1 MPLSAREHYYLNLA
15 PEEGGQNY
23 QKTHQSYL
31 YEGNDDPSAVRIYN
45 HLPQCSNDLLVE
57 QYVSELRGLVLA
69 EVASRLDHLF
79 VAKRKNFFAN
89 AGALHPKEAFEGD
102 LIFFYVGLSDVL
114 MQYATLY
121 QEFYALTRARE
132 TLGDDAHETKALF
145 FTVCKDISKLSEA
158 QVEWGINRNEIRF
171 KDEFVLV
178 PNAEHDGQATSLAT
192 LMDKAVLRHEI
203 AHHLLG
209 HTAAP
214 SSLSSRIRQH
224 IEHLFDRSAYS
235 AEHVKEIEADLAA
248 IFLPVS
254 GTKQEN
260 FDQLGFEVTFGT
272 LMAQTVLAQLKASI
286 HLDATSHPS
295 WSVRHRLSL
304 KALRHFYPAPGF
316 EYAVSEV
323 SRFQALMYRIQ
334 GRGLGELTIGQYDMK
349 DCGPKYA
356 DGAA

>member
-1 MPLSAREHYYLNLA
+1 MPRSAREHYYLNLA

-23 QKTHQSYL
+23 QKVHQSYL
-31 YEGNDDPSAVRIYN
+31 YEGSDDPSAVRVFT
-45 HLPQCSNDLLVE
+45 HLPQCSNDLLIE
-57 QYVSELRGLVLA
+57 QYVSELKGLVSA
-69 EVASRLDHLF
+69 EIASRLDHLF

-89 AGALHPKEAFEGD
+89 AGALHPNEEFDGD
-102 LIFFYVGLSDVL
+102 LVFFYVGLSDVL

-132 TLGDDAHETKALF
+132 SLGDNARETKALF
-145 FTVCKDISKLSEA
+145 KTVCSNITKLSEA
-158 QVEWGINRNEIRF
+158 QVQWGINRNEIRF

-178 PNAEHDGQATSLAT
+178 PSAEHDGQATSLAT

-209 HTAAP
+209 HTDP
-214 SSLSSRIRQH
+214 DSRLGSQIRPH
-224 IEHLFDRSAYS
+224 IEHLFDLDAYP
-235 AEHVKEIEADLAA
+235 AAHVREIEADLAA

-254 GTKQEN
+254 GAQYEN
-260 FDQLGFEVTFGT
+260 FDQLGFEVTLGT

-286 HLDATSHPS
+286 HLDALSHPS
-295 WSVRHRLSL
+295 WNVRHRLSL
-304 KALRHFYPAPGF
+304 KALRHFYPSPGC

-323 SRFQALMYRIQ
+323 SRFQALLYRIQ

-349 DCGPKYA
+349 DE
-356 DGAA
+356 